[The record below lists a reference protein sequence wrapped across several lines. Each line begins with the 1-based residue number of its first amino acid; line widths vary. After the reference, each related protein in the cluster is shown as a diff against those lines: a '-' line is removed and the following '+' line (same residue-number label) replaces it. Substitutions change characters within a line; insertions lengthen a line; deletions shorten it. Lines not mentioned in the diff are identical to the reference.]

1 MVLNPPDTDIKFY
14 EMTEEQKEEAEE
26 DEMYEPIVEEAVRL
40 EYIKDNFEYLGQP
53 ADHDATE
60 ELKFNLNH
68 IKDLTSK

>member
-40 EYIKDNFEYLGQP
+40 EYIKDNFEYLG
-53 ADHDATE
+53 
-60 ELKFNLNH
+60 
-68 IKDLTSK
+68 